1 MIPRFKPYI
10 GWYEFKALF
19 RRNKGAVREFEK
31 QFASDFDAV
40 DAVAF
45 PYGRSAQWAFFK
57 AIGLAKSDIIMPAY
71 TCSVVA
77 HAVTL
82 SGNTPKFIDIN
93 LDDYN
98 MDLDAV
104 EDAVDKN
111 TRGIIA
117 THTFGYPQDLERLE
131 KIISRAE
138 KRFNH
143 KIWLIQD
150 CCHAFGA
157 NWKGKKIGSSGDV
170 AVYAFNISKLMTSI
184 FGGMLT
190 FQDQELANT
199 VREWRDINYKPARWI
214 KGLKRR
220 IYLLLVYVAFHKK
233 VYGMT
238 WWLQYKT
245 KLLDRFTIAH
255 HLDDK
260 IHFPDDYLEM
270 MHDVEAAVGLEQLKK
285 YPEIIKKRRDRVNDY
300 HQTLPRRLGWVF
312 PPIVDGT
319 TFSHY
324 TVRVPDRNSILHEYA
339 KAGIHCGEL
348 IQYSIPALC
357 SYEKT
362 QSHSFPNSTKASKET
377 INFPL

>member
-1 MIPRFKPYI
+1 MVGQNLKSCL
-10 GWYEFKALF
+10 G
-19 RRNKGAVREFEK
+19 RNKDAVTRFEK
-31 QFASDFDAV
+31 KFALDFNAV

-45 PYGRSAQWAFFK
+45 PYGRSAQWAFLN
-57 AIGLAKSDIIMPAY
+57 AVGLNEADIIMPAY

-77 HAVTL
+77 HAITL
-82 SGNTPKFIDIN
+82 SGNSPKFVDIKLN
-93 LDDYN
+93 DYN
-98 MDLDAV
+98 MDLDQV
-104 EDAVDKN
+104 EAALDQN

-131 KIISRAE
+131 SIISQAE

-157 NWKGKKIGSSGDV
+157 DWNGRNIGSSGDV
-170 AVYAFNISKLMTSI
+170 AVYAFNISKLMTCI

-190 FQDQELANT
+190 FQDQELADS
-199 VREWRDINYKPARWI
+199 VRAWREANYKSAGWL

-220 IYLLLVYVAFHKK
+220 IYLLLVYVAFHEK

-245 KLLDRFTIAH
+245 KLLDRFTKAH

-260 IHFPDDYLEM
+260 IHFPMDYMEK
-270 MHDVEAAVGLEQLKK
+270 MHDVEAAVGLEQLEK
-285 YPEIIKKRRDRVNDY
+285 YPEIIKKRRSKVHNY
-300 HQTLPRRLGWVF
+300 SSTLPRREGWIF
-312 PPIVDGT
+312 PPMVDGAT
-319 TFSHY
+319 YSHY
-324 TVRVPDRNSILHEYA
+324 TVRVPNRAEILREYA
-339 KAGIHCGEL
+339 NEGIHCGEL
-348 IQYSIPALC
+348 IQYSIPALA
-357 SYEKT
+357 SYEKE
-362 QSHSFPNSTKASKET
+362 QQDKFPNSETASRET